1 MKSDMDNLKVLLN
14 SKEIID
20 EYNTK
25 MLENAYLDMIG
36 VEDVNKWS
44 FEATSFYHNGQH
56 ELDGV
61 DLKQYNISNFSDLPE
76 EPIFVEKSNRG
87 RTWKQYELSRICGT
101 VLDRKDNNH
110 LVDIL
115 TNDNEVVTL
124 NISQGAFGYY
134 KQTIEVNGV
143 KDENWL
149 KRGNIICCS
158 GYRRGDAFFGKKYKN
173 SLFQHTLAL
182 VTKINED
189 KTLDIQLERLE
200 EGEN

>member
-1 MKSDMDNLKVLLN
+1 MLKELLN
-14 SKEIID
+14 TEEVLK

-25 MLENAYLDMIG
+25 MLENAYMNMIG

-61 DLKQYNISNFSDLPE
+61 DLNKYNVSNFSDLPE

-87 RTWKQYELSRICGT
+87 RTWKQYELYRICGT

-115 TNDNEVVTL
+115 TNDNEVVTV
-124 NISQGAFGYY
+124 NVPQGAFGYY

-143 KDENWL
+143 KDANYFA
-149 KRGNIICCS
+149 RGEILMIS
-158 GYRRGDAFFGKKYKN
+158 GYRRGDSFFAKKYKN
-173 SLFQHTLAL
+173 SLFQHCFYRIK
-182 VTKINED
+182 KINED
-189 KTLDIQLERLE
+189 KTLDIQLERLQQE
-200 EGEN
+200 